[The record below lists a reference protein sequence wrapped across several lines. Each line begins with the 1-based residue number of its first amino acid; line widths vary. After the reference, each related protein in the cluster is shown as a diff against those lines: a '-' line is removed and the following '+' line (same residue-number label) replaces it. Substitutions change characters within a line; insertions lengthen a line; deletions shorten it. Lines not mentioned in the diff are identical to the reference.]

1 MALQVTFGK
10 RTCRRVAR
18 GVAAVALTLV
28 GCGPALPDDGFTQQI
43 TARCA
48 TAGSCDETLK
58 EAEARVARCKAR
70 GADCTWFNEDL
81 ASVQRLNKRHVDEA
95 NARAAHAAPPLPTA
109 APTSAS
115 MVDLQAPVPLSEHES
130 VLRTALAD
138 CKATAKLIR
147 CTDGASPAEQA
158 TCETEC
164 KKFGA
169 QRAEDLFRGQLRACG
184 EAAVADPKATECAAD
199 GRVWAPKERLAECS
213 KKCAGLGVK
222 LRAYDAAR
230 TKCCDGTR
238 SPTCTNAIPAADCCT
253 ANGGVCQEPKPT
265 E

>member
-1 MALQVTFGK
+1 MALRATMGGMV
-10 RTCRRVAR
+10 VA
-18 GVAAVALTLV
+18 GLLALLA
-28 GCGPALPDDGFTQQI
+28 CGPAASEDSFTKQI

-48 TAGSCDETLK
+48 TAGGCEEALK
-58 EAEARVARCKAR
+58 EANARAASCKEK
-70 GADCTWFNEDL
+70 GGDCIWVNEDL
-81 ASVQRLNKRHVDEA
+81 ASVQRLNKRHVDESRA
-95 NARAAHAAPPLPTA
+95 REARAAQPAPTA
-109 APTSAS
+109 APTSAAVAES
-115 MVDLQAPVPLSEHES
+115 LAAVPLSEHES

-138 CKATAKLIR
+138 CKATAKFER

-158 TCETEC
+158 TCEAEC

-169 QRAEDLFRGQLRACG
+169 QRSQDLFKAQLRACG
-184 EAAVADPKATECAAD
+184 EAALADPKATQCAAD

-213 KKCAGLGVK
+213 RKCAVLGPK
-222 LRAYDAAR
+222 LRAYDAAH

-238 SPTCTNAIPAADCCT
+238 SPTCTNATPSADCCA